1 MYTLVMYI
9 GIYYYP
15 VSWLLVVR
23 TVFVVCG
30 ASGAKVVSKM
40 QAPKLPQGLQNG
52 TQNAPGSTKKGSK
65 MTKMGPEGFFIVLA
79 TLLGLL
85 TVYGFYRMTQR
96 GISDIDTSSY
106 TTVLPTTSVVAM
118 EIAQELAIE
127 AAEEAEDTDQS

>member
-1 MYTLVMYI
+1 MCIRDRYTNDFLELDDMA
-9 GIYYYP
+9 
-15 VSWLLVVR
+15 S
-23 TVFVVCG
+23 
-30 ASGAKVVSKM
+30 ASG
-40 QAPKLPQGLQNG
+40 GLLFLNG
-52 TQNAPGSTKKGSK
+52 LGAISGPLLTGYL

-85 TVYGFYRMTQR
+85 TGYGFYRMTQR

-127 AAEEAEDTDQS
+127 AAEEAEETD